1 MFMHHPDISHLIGSP
16 LADLWMVTS
25 MLLMLSIVP
34 QLPPTVPIFV
44 RKQPKRRKLHKI
56 HPTPKIQWNIM
67 KSWKVISICHR
78 NWGCDCS
85 LMRFLLCDMATNND
99 SFGLLTEEMIRGLQ
113 QLGWK
118 KVDVSFHSAFWP
130 FFAHNNIHVLT
141 LPNFSFG
148 DVCSF
153 GFL

>member
-1 MFMHHPDISHLIGSP
+1 
-16 LADLWMVTS
+16 
-25 MLLMLSIVP
+25 
-34 QLPPTVPIFV
+34 
-44 RKQPKRRKLHKI
+44 
-56 HPTPKIQWNIM
+56 
-67 KSWKVISICHR
+67 
-78 NWGCDCS
+78 
-85 LMRFLLCDMATNND
+85 MATNND